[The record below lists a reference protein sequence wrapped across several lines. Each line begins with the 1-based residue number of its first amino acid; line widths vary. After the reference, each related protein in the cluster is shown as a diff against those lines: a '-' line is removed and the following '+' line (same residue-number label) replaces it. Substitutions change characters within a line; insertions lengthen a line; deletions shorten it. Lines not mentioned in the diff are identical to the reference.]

1 MKPLFPRPIF
11 TISLFANTI
20 TTTNPRTCFQ
30 IADFSTNFQNQA
42 QSSYSSRRHEEE
54 SRNVKVSVWWDFE
67 NCAPPTGVNVFKI
80 AQSITAAVRAN
91 GIKGP
96 IQITAFGDVMQLS
109 RINQEAL
116 SSTGINLAHIPNGGK
131 NSADRSLLVD
141 LMYWVSQNP
150 PPAHLLLISGDRDFA
165 GILHKLRMNN
175 YNILLASPE
184 STPSV
189 LCSAASIMWQWNALL
204 KGENLIGKHFN
215 QPPDGPYG
223 SWYGHYKA
231 PLDDPFA
238 VTEQPTNLRSE
249 EGSDSVSDSKCRPIP
264 RNIVRHIRNTLN
276 SYPKGVS
283 ITELRAELARSN
295 LNIDKEFYGYKKF
308 SRFLL
313 AMPTILKIRFGSDG
327 NYLVRSIN
335 PKVPEQSDSSGISA
349 EPETNG
355 EAECAST
362 PILNGETGS
371 CMEGK
376 YEKPLLPQSSEQ
388 KVKTSLRKLQ
398 GPQGVQE
405 VFTEVHQPPP
415 ENVVAKASEGQLLT
429 AEQHGSAPEMGFL
442 KRLWNRWFWNKETS
456 SGEMISKV
464 KSKTAEKDVELKS
477 HSEQLEGSPS
487 FASGNNN
494 SFKDLSRM
502 HSEDTMQKRSQDSN
516 LLNQIKNWY
525 RSWRSSNLSD
535 ETGLESHKE
544 FKKTELCPGAEELFS
559 KESFWRELGS
569 FLISSHGS
577 VLVLQSRTRAQ
588 MAQNL
593 QQEGPSF
600 LNSLSEGDALRLV
613 DLLISDKK
621 WVDECLSRTFPYK
634 LFQQAVKASMIS
646 NSSSSNGLSSVFRNT
661 TDTSNLQS
669 SQKLDGERRHQN
681 PPHTGVS
688 RPVIQG
694 GCFGKSRNE
703 VLIDCQKLV
712 DEIVKQ
718 YPEGFNMKSFRSL
731 FRERYGYSLD
741 VNKLGYTKLS
751 KLLQIMPGIKIESTF
766 IVPSAKVPKSPG
778 LKIDEPSDQ
787 ESDLSGSE
795 TNLDSESSS
804 FPGKDN
810 EFDSRWEELGPV
822 SKAGPSKNEI
832 KLGSDGEAKDESSEL
847 THGNY
852 EAPLDRDFSDS
863 DEDTSSSTKL
873 DNGQLKMKEED
884 SSLLQILDSWY
895 GTKDGSEN
903 VDGMVES
910 STNGSKLDA
919 SISVDKLEK
928 SPTGRRQKT
937 YSFVTDQPGDTKD
950 KLIDGILGSLKK
962 SSERSTE
969 TRV

>member
-11 TISLFANTI
+11 TISLFTNTI
-20 TTTNPRTCFQ
+20 TTTTTANPRTCFQ
-30 IADFSTNFQNQA
+30 IAHFSTNFQNQG
-42 QSSYSSRRHEEE
+42 QSSYPSRRHEEE
-54 SRNVKVSVWWDFE
+54 GRNVKVSVWWDFE
-67 NCAPPTGVNVFKI
+67 NCSPPAGVNVFKI
-80 AQSITAAVRAN
+80 AQSITAAIRAN

-96 IQITAFGDVMQLS
+96 INITAFGDVLQLS
-109 RINQEAL
+109 RMNQEAL
-116 SSTGINLAHIPNGGK
+116 SSTGINLAHVPNGGK

-165 GILHKLRMNN
+165 GILHRLRMNN

-184 STPSV
+184 NTPSV

-249 EGSDSVSDSKCRPIP
+249 EVSETVSEQKCRPIP
-264 RNIVRHIRNTLN
+264 KSIVRHIRNILN

-295 LNIDKEFYGYKKF
+295 LNIDKDLYGYKKF

-313 AMPTILKIRFGSDG
+313 AMPNILKLQLVSEGK
-327 NYLVRSIN
+327 YLVRTIN
-335 PKVPEQSDSSGISA
+335 PKVPEQGDNSSISV

-355 EAECAST
+355 EAEFAGN

-371 CMEGK
+371 CIEGK
-376 YEKPLLPQSSEQ
+376 NVPQSPER

-398 GPQGVQE
+398 GPQRAQE
-405 VFTEVHQPPP
+405 ACTEVHQPPP
-415 ENVVAKASEGQLLT
+415 ENVVVEASEGQLQT

-442 KRLWNRWFWNKETS
+442 KRLWNRWFGNKETV
-456 SGEMISKV
+456 SGEMILNV
-464 KSKTAEKDVELKS
+464 KSKTAVKDVELKS
-477 HSEQLEGSPS
+477 HSEHSEGSPS
-487 FASGNNN
+487 FASGNKT
-494 SFKDLSRM
+494 SSKDLSSM
-502 HSEDTMQKRSQDSN
+502 HSEDTTDKSSQQSN
-516 LLNQIKNWY
+516 LLNNIKNWC
-525 RSWRSSNLSD
+525 RSWRSSNLLE
-535 ETGLESHKE
+535 ETGLESHEE
-544 FKKTELCPGAEELFS
+544 FKKTELCPEAEELFS
-559 KESFWRELGS
+559 KESFWRDLGS

-577 VLVLQSRTRAQ
+577 VLILQSRTRAK

-634 LFQQAVKASMIS
+634 LIQPAVKASINS
-646 NSSSSNGLSSVFRNT
+646 NSSNSNGLSSVFRNT
-661 TDTSNLQS
+661 RDASNLKS
-669 SQKLDGERRHQN
+669 SQKLDGEKIHQN

-694 GCFGKSRNE
+694 TCSGKSRNE
-703 VLIDCQKLV
+703 MLTDCQELV
-712 DEIVKQ
+712 DDIVKQ
-718 YPEGFNMKSFRSL
+718 YPEGFNMNSFRSL
-731 FRERYGYSLD
+731 FREKYGYLLD

-751 KLLQIMPGIKIESTF
+751 NLLQIMPGIKIESTY
-766 IVPSAKVPKSPG
+766 IIPSAKVPKSPG
-778 LKIDEPSDQ
+778 LKTDEPSDQ
-787 ESDLSGSE
+787 ESDLSVTG

-804 FPGKDN
+804 LPGKDN

-822 SKAGPSKNEI
+822 SKAGPSKNRM
-832 KLGSDGEAKDESSEL
+832 KLGSDGEANDESSEP

-873 DNGQLKMKEED
+873 DTGKSKMKDED

-895 GTKDGSEN
+895 GRKD
-903 VDGMVES
+903 VDGTLES
-910 STNGSKLDA
+910 STDGSKLDT
-919 SISVDKLEK
+919 SVSVDQMEN
-928 SPTGRRQKT
+928 SPTGRKHKT
-937 YSFVTDQPGDTKD
+937 YSFVTEQPVDTKD

-962 SSERSTE
+962 SGEKSPE

>member
-1 MKPLFPRPIF
+1 M
-11 TISLFANTI
+11 
-20 TTTNPRTCFQ
+20 
-30 IADFSTNFQNQA
+30 
-42 QSSYSSRRHEEE
+42 
-54 SRNVKVSVWWDFE
+54 KVSVWWDFE
-67 NCAPPTGVNVFKI
+67 NCSPPAGVNVFKI
-80 AQSITAAVRAN
+80 SQSITAAIRAN

-109 RINQEAL
+109 RMNQEAL

-165 GILHKLRMNN
+165 GILHRLRMNN

-184 STPSV
+184 SAPSV

-238 VTEQPTNLRSE
+238 VTEQPTNLCSE
-249 EGSDSVSDSKCRPIP
+249 EVSDTVSDKKCRPIP
-264 RNIVRHIRNTLN
+264 RAIVRHIRNFLN

-295 LNIDKEFYGYKKF
+295 LNIDKDFYGYKKF

-313 AMPTILKIRFGSDG
+313 AMPNNLKLQFGSDG
-327 NYLVRSIN
+327 YYLVRSVN
-335 PKVPEQSDSSGISA
+335 PKVPEQSGNSGISA

-355 EAECAST
+355 EAEF
-362 PILNGETGS
+362 GETGS
-371 CMEGK
+371 NMEGK

-388 KVKTSLRKLQ
+388 KVKTSPRNLQ
-398 GPQGVQE
+398 GPQRVQA

-415 ENVVAKASEGQLLT
+415 ENVVAKASEGQLQT
-429 AEQHGSAPEMGFL
+429 AERHGSAPEMGFL
-442 KRLWNRWFWNKETS
+442 KRLWHRWFGNKETA
-456 SGEMISKV
+456 SGEMISNV

-477 HSEQLEGSPS
+477 HSEQSKTAEKDVELKSHSEQSEGSPS
-487 FASGNNN
+487 FASSKNT
-494 SFKDLSRM
+494 SSKSPT
-502 HSEDTMQKRSQDSN
+502 HSEDTMEKLSQESN
-516 LLNQIKNWY
+516 LLNQIKNWC

-535 ETGLESHKE
+535 ETGLESHE
-544 FKKTELCPGAEELFS
+544 ELKKTELCPGAEELFS

-577 VLVLQSRTRAQ
+577 VLVLQSRTRAK

-593 QQEGPSF
+593 QQEGPSS
-600 LNSLSEGDALRLV
+600 LNSLSEVDALRLV

-634 LFQQAVKASMIS
+634 LSQPAVKASINS
-646 NSSSSNGLSSVFRNT
+646 NSSSSNGLSSVFRT
-661 TDTSNLQS
+661 TKDASNLQR

-694 GCFGKSRNE
+694 SCSGKSRNE

-712 DEIVKQ
+712 DDIVKQ
-718 YPEGFNMKSFRSL
+718 YPEGFSMKSFRSL
-731 FRERYGYSLD
+731 FRERYGYLLD

-751 KLLQIMPGIKIESTF
+751 NLLQIMPGIKIESTY
-766 IVPSAKVPKSPG
+766 IVPSTKVSKSPG
-778 LKIDEPSDQ
+778 LKTDEPSDQ
-787 ESDLSGSE
+787 ESDLSGTE

-804 FPGKDN
+804 LREKDN

-822 SKAGPSKNEI
+822 SKSVPSKNRI
-832 KLGSDGEAKDESSEL
+832 KLGSDGETKDESSEL

-873 DNGQLKMKEED
+873 DNGKSKVKEED

-895 GTKDGSEN
+895 GRKDGSEN

-910 STNGSKLDA
+910 PTAGSKLDT
-919 SISVDKLEK
+919 SVSVDKMEH

-937 YSFVTDQPGDTKD
+937 YSFVTDQPGETKD

-962 SSERSTE
+962 SGERSTE